1 MKKLNKAFNEKAKS
15 FHFFQKTAI
24 LKQKRQKNI
33 YSQNLP
39 HCYKQITL
47 LITPQSRQTPYD

>member
-1 MKKLNKAFNEKAKS
+1 MKKLNKAYKKIIETA
-15 FHFFQKTAI
+15 HFFLKMAFLAQKS
-24 LKQKRQKNI
+24 QKNI

-39 HCYKQITL
+39 HCCKQITL